1 MASNQI
7 PMERQVRIPALARI
21 PPLAIYAAT
30 ILLSSFLLFLLQPV
44 IAKRILPWFGGTANV
59 WIVCLLFFQLVLLA
73 GYFYAH
79 ALIRLPIRFQAV
91 VHIGLLAASLA
102 FLPLDASPDWKPA
115 PGDDP
120 AWRILLLLC
129 GTAGLPYF
137 ALTTT
142 SPLLQSWYARTV
154 HRAIPYRLF
163 ALSNLSSLL
172 ALLAYPVLIE
182 PRTVLSSQ
190 TTWWSAAYAVFAALA
205 GVAAVMRGGFLG
217 PPRSEI
223 APVADI
229 AAASTGWKQPAL
241 WATLAG
247 FGCAMQIAVT
257 NHLGQSVASVPFLWV
272 LPLGLYLL
280 TFILCFDGEGWYWRN
295 FYRSAFAVA
304 VTGMGYAL
312 LFLNPGTDVRW
323 IIALY
328 AAGLFVVCM
337 FFHGELALRKPPAG
351 QLTLYYLMISVGGAA
366 GGLLAGFAAP
376 NWFTG
381 YFEFPVFLALSAMC
395 ALMLHYHKHW
405 ITDIAWT
412 AVAVAVAVMASTYIQ
427 AFRGSSMDRVR
438 NFYGGLRITTDGKSV
453 AMIHGTTNHGAQF
466 TAPERRKWATGYY
479 GQASGAGLAL
489 AELRQGP
496 LRAGIVGLGAGTLA
510 VYAQP
515 GDHFRFYELN
525 PDVAALARKHFTF
538 LNDCGAPCDVVL
550 GDGRLSLEREPAQN
564 LDLLA
569 IDAFSGDSI
578 PIHLMTREAV
588 RAYLR
593 HLKPGGVLAFHISN
607 WSFDLAPVVA
617 RIAAAEGLQ
626 SRLVASN
633 GDPDRLTYTS
643 YWVLAGRDL
652 ARFHRLSSP
661 LPADSRRPWTDDY
674 SNLLEAVK

>member
-7 PMERQVRIPALARI
+7 PMERQVRLPALARI
-21 PPLAIYAAT
+21 PPLAVYAAT
-30 ILLSSFLLFLLQPV
+30 ILLSSFLSFLLQPV

-59 WIVCLLFFQLVLLA
+59 WIVCLLFFQIVLLG

-79 ALIRLPIRFQAV
+79 AVMRLPARFQAV
-91 VHIGLLAASLA
+91 VHLGLLAASLA
-102 FLPLDASPDWKPA
+102 FLPLDASPEWKPS
-115 PGDDP
+115 PRQDP

-129 GTAGLPYF
+129 ASAGLPYF

-142 SPLLQSWYARTV
+142 SPLLQAWYAGTV
-154 HRAIPYRLF
+154 RRAIPYRLF

-172 ALLAYPVLIE
+172 ALLAYPVAIE
-182 PRTVLSSQ
+182 PRSALGSQ
-190 TTWWSAAYAVFAALA
+190 MTWWSAAYVAFAILAAISAL
-205 GVAAVMRGGFLG
+205 MRGGFV
-217 PPRSEI
+217 
-223 APVADI
+223 APAR
-229 AAASTGWKQPAL
+229 AASARAPESTAVATGWRQPAL
-241 WATLAG
+241 WAVLAG
-247 FGCAMQIAVT
+247 FGCAMQIAIT

-295 FYRSAFAVA
+295 FYRVAFAAA
-304 VTGMGYAL
+304 VTGMGYSL
-312 LFLNPGTDVRW
+312 LFLNPGVDVRW
-323 IIALY
+323 IITLY
-328 AAGLFVVCM
+328 AAGLFIVCM

-351 QLTLYYLMISVGGAA
+351 QLTLYYLMISSGGAA

-381 YFEFPVFLALSAMC
+381 YFEFPVFLALAAMC
-395 ALMLHYHKHW
+395 ALMLHYRGHW

-427 AFRGSSMDRVR
+427 AFRGSSVDRVR
-438 NFYGGLRITTDGKSV
+438 NFYGGLRITSDGKSM

-466 TAPERRKWATGYY
+466 TAPERRQWPTGYY

-489 AELRQGP
+489 AELRRGP

-510 VYAQP
+510 AYAQP
-515 GDHFRFYELN
+515 GDRFRFYEIN
-525 PDVAALARKHFTF
+525 PLVEALARKHFTF
-538 LNDCGAPCDVVL
+538 LADCGAACDVVL
-550 GDGRLSLEREPAQN
+550 GDGRLSLEREASQE

-578 PIHLMTREAV
+578 PTHLMTREAV

-593 HLKPGGVLAFHISN
+593 HLKPEGVLAFHISN

-617 RIAAAEGLQ
+617 RIASAEGLTT
-626 SRLVASN
+626 RLVASN

-652 ARFHRLSSP
+652 RRFERLSSP
-661 LPADSRRPWTDDY
+661 LPADQRRPWTDDF